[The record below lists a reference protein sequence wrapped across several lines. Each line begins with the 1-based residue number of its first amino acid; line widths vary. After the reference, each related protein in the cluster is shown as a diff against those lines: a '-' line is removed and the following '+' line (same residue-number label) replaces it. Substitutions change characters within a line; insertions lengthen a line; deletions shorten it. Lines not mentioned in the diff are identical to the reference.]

1 MAPQPAATI
10 LAHMLRDYGTTHFFN
25 VPVISP
31 AAVKAMAGLGI
42 TSIVAHGEKAAAYM
56 ADGYARVSGRPGVC
70 GCQAIGATNLAAGL
84 RDAWMAR
91 TPVIAFS
98 GGPESATRHKNL
110 YQEFDDMP
118 IFDRLTKFN
127 AVIDLPERLPDLVRQ
142 AFRAATTGAHRPVHL
157 ELAGF
162 WGSVGAKTTEAE
174 GRAEPLY
181 GTAPAVR
188 SAADPGVVAEA
199 AMLLAAAER
208 PLVLAGAG
216 VIRSRAE
223 GALRDLVKRWRI
235 PVVTS
240 LNGKGAVPDDG
251 SLALA
256 LGVAGDYARDCA
268 NKALFEA
275 DVVLVVGSSLGSMT
289 TRNWTLV
296 SPEAKLLHIDIDALE
311 IGRNY
316 PGSLP
321 LVGDAKMVIEQ
332 LIAAP
337 TPPPRPDWLSR
348 VAGWRS
354 AWIEVAAPLERSE
367 AVPIRPET
375 LVRILGDAAPR
386 DAIIVADTGHAGA
399 WAARHLSLGEGH
411 TFLRA
416 AGSLGWSFPAAIG
429 AKCAAPDRTVICFTG
444 DGGFFYH
451 MAEMETARRYGL
463 SLVVVVNN
471 NVSMN
476 QERFLWDEGDVTQA
490 KNWQFEA
497 VDLAALAR
505 SFGWQAERVDEPT
518 RIGPALAEAARAGG
532 PMLLDVRTDPEIA
545 SPPSWAPP
553 KAKKQ
558 AA

>member
-10 LAHMLRDYGTTHFFN
+10 LAQMLRDYGVTHFFN

-31 AAVKAMAGLGI
+31 AAVKAMARLGV
-42 TSIVAHGEKAAAYM
+42 TSVVAHGEKAAAYM
-56 ADGYARVSGRPGVC
+56 ADGYARVSSRPGVC
-70 GCQAIGATNLAAGL
+70 GAQAIGGTNLAAGL

-91 TPVIAFS
+91 TPVIAIT

-118 IFDRLTKFN
+118 VFDRLTKFN
-127 AVIDLPERLPDLVRQ
+127 AVIDHPGRLPDLVRQ
-142 AFRAATTGAHRPVHL
+142 AFRAATSGVQRPVHI

-162 WGSVGAKTTEAE
+162 WGAIGAKTTDVEA
-174 GRAEPLY
+174 RIEPLY
-181 GTAPAVR
+181 GSAPSVR
-188 SAADPGVVAEA
+188 SAADPDAVAEA
-199 AMLLAAAER
+199 VMLLAAAER

-216 VIRSRAE
+216 VVRSRAE
-223 GALRDLVKRWRI
+223 AVLRELMGRWQI

-240 LNGKGAVPDDG
+240 LNGKGAVPDADRL
-251 SLALA
+251 S
-256 LGVAGDYARDCA
+256 LGVVGDYARDCA

-275 DVVLVVGSSLGSMT
+275 DVVLALGSSLGSMT

-296 SPEAKLLHIDIDALE
+296 SPDARILHVDVDPLE

-321 LVGDAKMVIEQ
+321 LVGDAKTVVQQ
-332 LIAAP
+332 LLAAP
-337 TPPPRPDWLSR
+337 TPPPRADWLSR
-348 VAGWRS
+348 IASLRS
-354 AWIEVAAPLERSE
+354 EWAEVAAPLERSE

-375 LVRILGDAAPR
+375 LTRILGDAAPR

-429 AKCAAPDRTVICFTG
+429 AKCAAPERPVICFTG
-444 DGGFFYH
+444 DGGLFYH

-471 NVSMN
+471 NASMN
-476 QERFLWDEGDVTQA
+476 QERFLWDEGDAAQA
-490 KNWQFEA
+490 KNWQFEP
-497 VDLAALAR
+497 VDLVALAR
-505 SFGWQAERVDEPT
+505 SFGWQAERVDEPS
-518 RIGPALAEAARAGG
+518 RIRAALDEAMQAEGPVLV
-532 PMLLDVRTDPEIA
+532 DVRTDPDIA

-553 KAKKQ
+553 KPKTR

>member
-1 MAPQPAATI
+1 MALQPAATI
-10 LAHMLRDYGTTHFFN
+10 LAHMLRDYGVTHFFN

-31 AAVKAMAGLGI
+31 AAVKAMASLGV
-42 TSIVAHGEKAAAYM
+42 TSVVAHGEKAAAYM

-91 TPVIAFS
+91 TPVIALT

-142 AFRAATTGAHRPVHL
+142 AFRAATVGVQRPVHL

-162 WGSVGAKTTEAE
+162 WGAIGAKTTEAE
-174 GRAEPLY
+174 ARTEPLY
-181 GTAPAVR
+181 GSAPSVR
-188 SAADPGVVAEA
+188 SAADPDVVAEA
-199 AMLLAAAER
+199 VMLLAEAER

-216 VIRSRAE
+216 VVRSRAE
-223 GALRDLVKRWRI
+223 AVLRDLVRRWQV

-240 LNGKGAVPDDG
+240 LNGKGSVPDADR
-251 SLALA
+251 LA
-256 LGVAGDYARDCA
+256 LGVVGDYARDCA
-268 NKALFEA
+268 NRALLEA
-275 DVVLVVGSSLGSMT
+275 DVVLVLGSSLGSMT
-289 TRNWTLV
+289 TRNWVLV
-296 SPEAKLLHIDIDALE
+296 SPDAKILHVDVDPLE

-321 LVGDAKMVIEQ
+321 LVGDAKTVLQQ
-332 LIAAP
+332 LLSAP
-337 TPPPRPDWLSR
+337 TPRPRADWLSR
-348 VAGWRS
+348 IASLKSDW
-354 AWIEVAAPLERSE
+354 AEVAAPLECSQS
-367 AVPIRPET
+367 VPIRPET
-375 LVRILGDAAPR
+375 LTRILGDAAPG
-386 DAIIVADTGHAGA
+386 DTIIVADTGHAGA
-399 WAARHLSLGEGH
+399 WAARHLSLGQDH

-429 AKCAAPDRTVICFTG
+429 AKCAAPDRPVICFTG

-471 NVSMN
+471 NVSMS
-476 QERFLWDEGDVTQA
+476 QERFLWDEGDAAQA
-490 KNWQFEA
+490 KNWQFKA
-497 VDLAALAR
+497 VDLVALAR
-505 SFGWQAERVDEPT
+505 SFGWQAERVDEPS
-518 RIGPALAEAARAGG
+518 RVKAALAEAMRAEG
-532 PMLLDVRTDPEIA
+532 PVLVDVRTDPDIA

-553 KAKKQ
+553 KPMTR

>member
-1 MAPQPAATI
+1 MALQPAATI
-10 LAHMLRDYGTTHFFN
+10 LAHMLRDYGVTHFFN

-31 AAVKAMAGLGI
+31 AAVKTMASLGVM
-42 TSIVAHGEKAAAYM
+42 SVVAHGEKAAAYM

-91 TPVIAFS
+91 APVIALS
-98 GGPESATRHKNL
+98 GGPDSATRHKNL
-110 YQEFDDMP
+110 YQEVDDMP

-142 AFRAATTGAHRPVHL
+142 AFRAATTGVQRPVHL

-162 WGSVGAKTTEAE
+162 WGAVGAKTTEIE
-174 GRAEPLY
+174 GRVEPLY
-181 GTAPAVR
+181 GSAPSIR
-188 SAADPGVVAEA
+188 SGADPEMVAKA
-199 AMLLAAAER
+199 VTLLATAER
-208 PLVLAGAG
+208 PLILAGAG
-216 VIRSRAE
+216 IVRSRGE
-223 GALRDLVKRWRI
+223 EALRDLMERWQI

-240 LNGKGAVPDDG
+240 LNGKGAVADADP
-251 SLALA
+251 LA
-256 LGVAGDYARDCA
+256 LGVVGDYARDCA
-268 NKALFEA
+268 NKALVEA

-296 SPEAKLLHIDIDALE
+296 TPGARIVHVDVDPLE

-321 LVGDAKMVIEQ
+321 LVGDARAVVQQ
-332 LIAAP
+332 LRGAAAP
-337 TPPPRPDWLSR
+337 RQPEGWLSR
-348 VAGWRS
+348 VAALKSEW
-354 AWIEVAAPLERSE
+354 ADIAAPLETSS
-367 AVPIRPET
+367 AIPIRPET
-375 LVRILGDAAPR
+375 LTRLIGDAVPA
-386 DAIIVADTGHAGA
+386 DAVIVVDTGHAGA
-399 WAARHLSLGEGH
+399 WAARHLALREGQ

-429 AKCAAPDRTVICFTG
+429 AKCAAPDRPVICFTG

-476 QERFLWDEGDVTQA
+476 QERFLWDEGDPAQA
-490 KNWQFEA
+490 ANWRFEP
-497 VDLAALAR
+497 VDLVALAK
-505 SFGWQAERVDEPT
+505 SFGWQSERVDEPS
-518 RIGPALAEAARAGG
+518 RIKAAIAEAGQAEG
-532 PMLLDVRTDPEIA
+532 PVLIDVRTDPNIA
-545 SPPSWAPP
+545 SPPSWAPAKS
-553 KAKKQ
+553 KA
-558 AA
+558 